1 MTNQDNQLNRIEEL
15 LTELLEIQR
24 ASTSEAV
31 LERVGRNRDEREKLE
46 QEELNREITPLDLK
60 TLGGLGNWMTEPDP
74 YVAVSW
80 GWREEPT
87 TFTVCS
93 ANDELIERFSFHHA
107 TMGSWLGIAEKCM
120 TEYGKD
126 IIFYCDGSQPH
137 KNSRLKDTGAHVV
150 PITPKK

>member
-1 MTNQDNQLNRIEEL
+1 MTNQTNQLNRIEEL
-15 LTELLEIQR
+15 LTELLQLQR

-31 LERVGRNRDEREKLE
+31 LERVDRNRKERKRLE
-46 QEELNREITPLDLK
+46 QEPNRDTIPLNQN
-60 TLGGLGNWMTEPDP
+60 TLGGLGGWMTEPEP

-80 GWREEPT
+80 GWGEEPT
-87 TFTVCS
+87 TFTVRDE
-93 ANDELIERFSFHHA
+93 NDKLIEKLSGNHS
-107 TMGSWLGIAEKCM
+107 TMGFWSGIAKKCM

-150 PITPKK
+150 PVTFSK